1 MAKVNGR
8 KVLSAILSSRADKQ
22 EELLQTLEALR
33 GRIAG
38 TDGCLECVV
47 SRDVS
52 GDPRF
57 VLFMVW
63 HDARSLE
70 QFLLSDDFHILRGA
84 MGVLSSPGEL
94 RYVATESTPG
104 YSAP

>member
-1 MAKVNGR
+1 
-8 KVLSAILSSRADKQ
+8 LSAILASRVDKQ
-22 EELLQTLEALR
+22 DELLQTLEALR

-52 GDPRF
+52 GQPRF
-57 VLFMVW
+57 ILFMVW
-63 HDARSLE
+63 KDSRSLDG
-70 QFLLSDDFHILRGA
+70 FLSSDDFRILRGA

-94 RYVATESTPG
+94 RYVATETTPG
-104 YSAP
+104 FSS